1 MHFAMQYTVVSE
13 VPIMET
19 ENLPSY
25 YTFLF
30 NAVTDT
36 ITALDRQ
43 DFGQARALL
52 VQGQQQAEDAYIA
65 EAEASQAPKG
75 DAETTQV
82 LRGGTDIIPA

>member
-1 MHFAMQYTVVSE
+1 MQFAMQYNIVSE
-13 VPIMET
+13 VTIMET

-30 NAVTDT
+30 NAVTDA
-36 ITALDRQ
+36 IAAMDRQ

-52 VQGQQQAEDAYIA
+52 VRGQQQAEDAYIG
-65 EAEASQAPKG
+65 EAEAGQAPKG

-82 LRGGTDIIPA
+82 LRGGTDVIPA